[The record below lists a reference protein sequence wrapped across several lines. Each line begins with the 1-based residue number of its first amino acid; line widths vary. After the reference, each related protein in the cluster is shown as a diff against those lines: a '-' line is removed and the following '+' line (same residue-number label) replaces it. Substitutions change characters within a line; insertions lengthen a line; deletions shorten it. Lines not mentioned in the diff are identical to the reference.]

1 VALGGCSGPA
11 ASRLFHCAAANAPRP
26 RAQAPPLAAE
36 LAAVLEGGSA
46 SREGALCVQAVF
58 RLLDVLAKWV
68 SGARDAAAA
77 AAGGARP
84 PARPPRLRAFQA
96 GTAL

>member
-1 VALGGCSGPA
+1 M
-11 ASRLFHCAAANAPRP
+11 
-26 RAQAPPLAAE
+26 PPLAAE

-68 SGARDAAAA
+68 AGARDAAAA

-84 PARPPRLRAFQA
+84 PARPLCLGACWAGRAVCALRCARRLRRCMAQSAWAWFRRW
-96 GTAL
+96 

>member
-1 VALGGCSGPA
+1 
-11 ASRLFHCAAANAPRP
+11 
-26 RAQAPPLAAE
+26 
-36 LAAVLEGGSA
+36 VLEGGSA

-84 PARPPRLRAFQA
+84 PRGCPA
-96 GTAL
+96 